1 MPAGHNEKEKFFKDI
16 KIDKENDVCFFNDEQ
31 HKYYNKETMKTYVS
45 CTTIVNSYGQPFD
58 EIFWSSYKALEAL
71 LPMDVWLPIKTT
83 LLTTKRFD
91 LRILSK
97 LDVSLSDFEQKK
109 SEILAE
115 YEKKRNDACTKG
127 TLAHEK
133 KELSFYNRNQ
143 FDFGK
148 YGYKD
153 LKGEFE
159 CRENYYKLD
168 LQNGVYPE
176 FLIQWQSDDG
186 ELMLAGI
193 SDLVIVHGNDLY
205 IIDWKTSKTID
216 KKSYFN
222 KKTGKSVKM
231 QFPLNNLDDCNY
243 NHYQLQTS
251 LYAWM
256 IQQQYPELN
265 VKGLVIVQLKDDGSE
280 VEYPCQYLKDDV
292 EHMIAHYKKQ
302 KKIQA
307 ELDRDKPFIM

>member
-1 MPAGHNEKEKFFKDI
+1 M
-16 KIDKENDVCFFNDEQ
+16 
-31 HKYYNKETMKTYVS
+31 
-45 CTTIVNSYGQPFD
+45 
-58 EIFWSSYKALEAL
+58 EAL
-71 LPMDVWLPIKTT
+71 LPMEVWLPIKTT

-91 LRILSK
+91 LRLLSK
-97 LDVSLSDFEQKK
+97 LGVNLADFEQKK

-115 YEKKRNDACTKG
+115 YERKRNDACIKG

-133 KELSFYNRNQ
+133 KELSFYNKNQ

-193 SDLVIVHGNDLY
+193 SDLVVVHGTDLY
-205 IIDWKTSKTID
+205 IID
-216 KKSYFN
+216 
-222 KKTGKSVKM
+222 
-231 QFPLNNLDDCNY
+231 
-243 NHYQLQTS
+243 
-251 LYAWM
+251 
-256 IQQQYPELN
+256 
-265 VKGLVIVQLKDDGSE
+265 
-280 VEYPCQYLKDDV
+280 
-292 EHMIAHYKKQ
+292 
-302 KKIQA
+302 
-307 ELDRDKPFIM
+307 